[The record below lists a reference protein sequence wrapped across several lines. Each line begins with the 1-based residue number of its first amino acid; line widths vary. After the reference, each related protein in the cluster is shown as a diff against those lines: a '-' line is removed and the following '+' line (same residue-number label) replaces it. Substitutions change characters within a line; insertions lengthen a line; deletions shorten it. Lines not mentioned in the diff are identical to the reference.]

1 MCERESFMCELEG
14 FKPWVIIEI
23 TFENGQLF
31 HSNLGSYFEKD
42 EADKEFCIKR
52 GIEWKGGDIF
62 NDYY

>member
-1 MCERESFMCELEG
+1 MCEREGVMCELEG
-14 FKPWVIIEI
+14 FKPWIIIEI
-23 TFENGQLF
+23 TFENGQLR

-52 GIEWKGGDIF
+52 DIEWKGGDIF